1 MVLAI
6 FNSLGRK
13 KEAFKPLEK
22 DVRMYVCG
30 PTTYDY
36 AHIGNWRSF
45 IFSDILRRYL
55 MYLGFNVREVMN
67 VTDVDDKTIK
77 GSLKQGV
84 MLNEYTKKYEQAF
97 LDDMKTLN
105 IIKPDI
111 MPRATEHIKEMV
123 ELIKKLEKN
132 RHTYKSD
139 GSTYFKISTFRDYGK
154 LSGIKLDEVKSGCRI
169 DKDEYEKEDARD
181 FVLWKATGEDEEK
194 VGAVWETPF
203 GKGRPGWHIECSAM
217 SMKYLGET
225 LDIHTG
231 GVDLIFPHHENEI
244 AQSECATGK
253 QFVRYWLHCAH
264 LIIEGEKMS
273 KSKGNFFTLRDLI
286 EKGHDPRAL
295 RYFLLSAH
303 HRSPINLTTK
313 ALQDAKNSVG
323 SIDNFMDRLRD
334 ADGKVTDESGTISM
348 IADAK
353 KGFEKAMNDDLNMPN
368 ALSALFEFM
377 RCSNRMIDEGNL
389 GKQAAKKI
397 HNQMLEFD
405 KVLGIIKFRATGEL
419 TEDEKKLVEKREK
432 FRKEKKFKEAD
443 IIREQLKKKG
453 VLLEDKPDGV
463 RWKRV

>member
-1 MVLAI
+1 MLRL
-6 FNSLGRK
+6 FNSMGRK
-13 KEAFKPLEK
+13 KEEFKPLGK
-22 DVRMYVCG
+22 DVKMYVCG
-30 PTTYDY
+30 PTIYDY

-45 IFSDILRRYL
+45 VFTDVLRRYL
-55 MYLGFNVREVMN
+55 MYLDFKVKEVMN
-67 VTDVDDKTIK
+67 ITDVDDKTIT

-132 RHTYKSD
+132 GHTYKSD
-139 GSTYFKISTFRDYGK
+139 GSTYFKISTFRDYSK
-154 LSGIKLDEVKSGCRI
+154 LSGIKLDEVKSGVRI

-181 FVLWKATGEDEEK
+181 FVLWKATGEDEGK
-194 VGAVWETPF
+194 VGAIWETPF
-203 GKGRPGWHIECSAM
+203 GPGRPGWHIECSAM

-231 GVDLIFPHHENEI
+231 GIDLIFPHHENEI

-253 QFVRYWLHCAH
+253 QFVRYWVHCAH

-303 HRSPINLTTK
+303 YRSQLNLTAK
-313 ALQDAKNSVG
+313 ALQDAKNAVG
-323 SIDNFMDRLRD
+323 SIGNFMDRLND
-334 ADGKVTDESGTISM
+334 ANGKG
-348 IADAK
+348 DAEKLIK
-353 KGFEKAMNDDLNMPN
+353 KVKEDFEKSMNDDLNTPN
-368 ALSALFEFM
+368 ALSAVFEFM
-377 RCSNRMIDEGNL
+377 REVNKLIDEGKISKN
-389 GKQAAKKI
+389 GADKIKKQM
-397 HNQMLEFD
+397 QEFD
-405 KVLGIIKFRATGEL
+405 KVLGIIKIKKEEKLTVEEKEL
-419 TEDEKKLVEKREK
+419 IEKREK
-432 FRKEKKFKEAD
+432 FRKEKNFSEAD
-443 IIREQLKKKG
+443 KIREELRKKG
-453 VLLEDKPDGV
+453 IVLEDKPDGV
-463 RWKRV
+463 KWRRI